1 MPLRASKPLRPS
13 IEKFRATRALF
24 RCPICSEVL
33 NFSRAALVCANGH
46 TFNINRKG
54 YVDLRRH
61 ATSSAHYTADFFE
74 NRLAMMWR
82 GMYSQLISQLETVV
96 AHLET
101 ERGMNRADGLD
112 VGCGDGFITRKLGV
126 GIGLDLSIEGIKTA
140 ARGGGDIRWVCA
152 DGAHLPLTTG
162 SLPFILNVFAPSEYE
177 DFARVAPGGIL
188 IKVVPGERH
197 MHELRSLVGLAED
210 TPDSATVLFKK
221 RVSFISS
228 IDVIETLHLHTEEES
243 RAVAHMSP
251 VGFGKLDEVDS
262 SEGGWKDLENITT
275 HSRIL
280 VGRLP

>member
-1 MPLRASKPLRPS
+1 
-13 IEKFRATRALF
+13 
-24 RCPICSEVL
+24 
-33 NFSRAALVCANGH
+33 
-46 TFNINRKG
+46 
-54 YVDLRRH
+54 
-61 ATSSAHYTADFFE
+61 
-74 NRLAMMWR
+74 
-82 GMYSQLISQLETVV
+82 
-96 AHLET
+96 
-101 ERGMNRADGLD
+101 
-112 VGCGDGFITRKLGV
+112 
-126 GIGLDLSIEGIKTA
+126 
-140 ARGGGDIRWVCA
+140 VCA

-228 IDVIETLHLHTEEES
+228 IDVIETLHLHTEEEC